1 MGYGVVVSAAKEE
14 SEGGKEFGFLNA
26 KFLEETYMPC
36 SILPIEVK
44 YS

>member
-1 MGYGVVVSAAKEE
+1 VVSAAEEE
-14 SEGGKEFGFLNA
+14 SEGGKEFGFLDA
-26 KFLEETYMPC
+26 KLLEYTNVSC